1 MNGLD
6 PVAAWE
12 VKRVITALC
21 ASGRHADIVSTQVLE
36 ARRELLN
43 EHSGEPLA
51 APPSSRNYPPARA
64 VDATT
69 GR

>member
-21 ASGRHADIVSTQVLE
+21 ASGRHADIVSTHVVE
-36 ARRELLN
+36 AGRELMN
-43 EHSGEPLA
+43 EQWRA
-51 APPSSRNYPPARA
+51 ACCSSFVKELSASQSC
-64 VDATT
+64 
-69 GR
+69 